1 MNPSE
6 LAGLKFGDYYR
17 LRVYDNN
24 VWADKRGHLDWARPV
39 VPGAP
44 SAEDSGQIAHLLA
57 LHVPYMFGSMASHA

>member
-24 VWADKRGHLDWARPV
+24 VWADKRGHLDLARPV

-44 SAEDSGQIAHLLA
+44 SAEDIGGTFLTCSVKLLTCS
-57 LHVPYMFGSMASHA
+57 LTL